1 MNITEIKQKIEN
13 GAFDKDF
20 TMLYGDV
27 KAPPARVTAPRAT
40 AFAVFSPKE
49 TAYAFSLPPAELR

>member
-27 KAPPARVTAPRAT
+27 SAACARYSARVRQLLRYFPRKRRHT
-40 AFAVFSPKE
+40 PFLCP
-49 TAYAFSLPPAELR
+49 RQN